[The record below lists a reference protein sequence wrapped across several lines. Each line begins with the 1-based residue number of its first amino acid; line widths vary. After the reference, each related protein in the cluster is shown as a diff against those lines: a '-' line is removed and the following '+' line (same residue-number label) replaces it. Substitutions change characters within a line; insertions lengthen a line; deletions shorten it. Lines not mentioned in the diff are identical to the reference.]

1 MKTLDA
7 VIKWA
12 RVLFFLNNKFIH
24 KLLIIERYKKNF
36 DLKSIPK

>member
-12 RVLFFLNNKFIH
+12 RVLFFNNKFIH
-24 KLLIIERYKKNF
+24 KLLIIERYKKIF